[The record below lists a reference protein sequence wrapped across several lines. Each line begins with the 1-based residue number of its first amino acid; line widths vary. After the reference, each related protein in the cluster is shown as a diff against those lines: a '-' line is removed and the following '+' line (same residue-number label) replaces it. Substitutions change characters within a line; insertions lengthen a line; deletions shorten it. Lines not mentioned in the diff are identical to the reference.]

1 MPLDV
6 VSMLATGS
14 HLQLN
19 ALSFELTLG
28 VVCSKTGLAISIK
41 ILHGSKYFKPS
52 VVDCV
57 EQCGF
62 FLIRNILSSMPSS
75 TTINEMADFE
85 IPIK

>member
-6 VSMLATGS
+6 MSMLATGS

-19 ALSFELTLG
+19 ALSFELALG

-41 ILHGSKYFKPS
+41 ILHGSKYFEPS
-52 VVDCV
+52 VVDGV
-57 EQCGF
+57 EQCCF
-62 FLIRNILSSMPSS
+62 FFVRNILTSMPPG